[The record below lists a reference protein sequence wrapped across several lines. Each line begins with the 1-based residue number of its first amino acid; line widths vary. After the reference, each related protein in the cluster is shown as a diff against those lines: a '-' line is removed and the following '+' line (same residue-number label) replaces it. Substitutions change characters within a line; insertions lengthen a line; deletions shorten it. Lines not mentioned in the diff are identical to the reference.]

1 MKSWVLLLIVSISA
15 VVIILPVLG
24 GTKSECLRGDVKREG
39 LLFLVL
45 GSLLTSTMSIPLE
58 VKETQQC
65 WVQPPN
71 KYCRKRCTRGRTCL
85 HQNHT
90 CCWTFC
96 GNICLH
102 NE

>member
-24 GTKSECLRGDVKREG
+24 GTKSECL
-39 LLFLVL
+39 
-45 GSLLTSTMSIPLE
+45 IPLE

-102 NE
+102 NEEPFKSIVDFE